1 MPSGD
6 VERLE
11 WQANAF
17 AAYLLM
23 PKQEFFDRLARLAVV
38 HKIRNRGHGFLY
50 LDNQSVNY
58 QLIQHVSH
66 DLSENF
72 NVSKKAVRLRL
83 MSLGLLVDATS
94 TSMRVPPISRIVSRR
109 REQ

>member
-1 MPSGD
+1 MGHFYLDHGQRELLQARDLEPHQNTRMPTGD

-23 PKQEFFDRLARLAVV
+23 PKQAFFDRLARLAVI
-38 HKIRNRGHGFLY
+38 HNIRNRGHGFLY

-58 QLIQHVSH
+58 QLVQHVSH
-66 DLSENF
+66 DLSE
-72 NVSKKAVRLRL
+72 
-83 MSLGLLVDATS
+83 
-94 TSMRVPPISRIVSRR
+94 TSMCRR
-109 REQ
+109 KPYVCA